1 MPISDG
7 NRISG
12 DRRPLVQ
19 PHALR
24 TYSRTSPSRSEVQMV
39 LSRRRMFPPSSDE
52 IHPAIEESLRLIRA
66 KRRGIEPRKDQILV
80 F

>member
-1 MPISDG
+1 
-7 NRISG
+7 
-12 DRRPLVQ
+12 
-19 PHALR
+19 
-24 TYSRTSPSRSEVQMV
+24 MV

-52 IHPAIEESLRLIRA
+52 IHPAIEESMRLIRA